1 MSTTPADPLS
11 CPRCGALIP
20 THTTA
25 RVVDGRPLKDCRR
38 CGKAVDLLEVVG

>member
-1 MSTTPADPLS
+1 MSTKPAERLS
-11 CPRCGALIP
+11 CPCCGALIP

-38 CGKAVDLLEVVG
+38 CGSAVDLLEVLA